1 MTSDPRLKRVLR
13 TVQAVLYLV
22 FIFLWFKHS
31 FPAFRGIRVTW
42 LWAFIPLAAVTI
54 FRLVVRIKS
63 SRLSLPANWQR
74 DAAALGLLAV
84 LATAVHVPYL
94 THSFGLMDSDEA
106 VPALM
111 GKHIA
116 EGRPAPLYFYGANFQ
131 GSLPEHY
138 AAVLY
143 RLFGYSIFL
152 AKLSAYL
159 AFVAFLCV
167 QFFLIRK
174 TISFGFAC
182 AVGVFYV
189 LPWEQLV
196 RTSFD
201 LGSGFPIV
209 LLLGVL
215 IFYWTQ
221 SIVHDGRLDRL
232 AGLGF
237 LLGLAFWTHQISV
250 VFGLAA
256 APFLIHKLRFRLKA
270 YVPLVTYFLI
280 GSFPVVLNEIA
291 RGFPIVRFLYP
302 GEAGPSLASRFARAR
317 WFVFILFS
325 SGHAPLARVSLAVLA
340 GGVIALVILAV
351 KKKIRPAALLYAVY
365 FVIFLV
371 LYVLSRFSSTGVIR
385 YMYVLYIAVPVLLAA
400 PFLWIR
406 RSNIRHPAVAAFFV
420 LLFVAGQAGT
430 SAAYYSTVKADDRAY
445 SQAVAAMTETGEKYW
460 ISDFWASYLLTSL
473 SRERLI
479 VASYGVRRYYPYTL
493 WYWRE
498 GRNNWVLFR
507 DRPDMELYASALPDI
522 LSRAGVGFEQ
532 KEIDRFTLV
541 YRVGQDIFPKIIMA
555 DPPSRTPDIHLATIA
570 SSEGRLN
577 LGFVRDASGPTPGL
591 GFMVEIPHY
600 SARFVPLPEETDFSV
615 QIPFPE
621 NASFLIRYGLTYAGL
636 RLPRSVREQEFS
648 AGPAQ
653 RDQQRAP
660 VEFLK
665 GIGPQKEVLGR
676 RMSVC
681 AKEADLEINAP
692 VDKGIELALDLYS
705 PFDFSNPFWYGDFS
719 QSVSIF
725 VNDQPLGEHP
735 LAYGKNT
742 VVIKPEPPLW
752 RGRDDVVSLRFRYAM
767 PLAFD
772 ENWKTA
778 AYLGR
783 LALK

>member
-1 MTSDPRLKRVLR
+1 MTYDPRLKRVLR
-13 TVQAVLYLV
+13 TVQAILYLA

-31 FPAFRGIRVTW
+31 FPAFRGIRVSW

-54 FRLVVRIKS
+54 FRLVVWIKS
-63 SRLSLPANWQR
+63 ARLSLPANWRR

-84 LATAVHVPYL
+84 LATAAHVPYL

-143 RLFGYSIFL
+143 RVFGYSIFL

-159 AFVAFLCV
+159 AFAVFLCA
-167 QFFLIRK
+167 QFFLLKRSV
-174 TISFGFAC
+174 SFGFAC

-189 LPWEQLV
+189 LPWEHLV

-201 LGSGFPIV
+201 LGSGFPVV
-209 LLLGVL
+209 LLLGAL

-221 SIVHDGRLDRL
+221 SVVFDGRLDRL

-256 APFLIHKLRFRLKA
+256 APFLVQKLRLRLRA

-280 GSFPVVLNEIA
+280 GTFPVLLNEID

-302 GEAGPSLASRFARAR
+302 GEAGPPLAARFARAR
-317 WFVFILFS
+317 WFVFVLFS
-325 SGHAPLARVSLAVLA
+325 SGPAPLARVSLAVLA
-340 GGVIALVILAV
+340 GGVITLVILAI
-351 KKKIRPAALLYAVY
+351 KKRIRPAALIYAAY

-371 LYVLSRFSSTGVIR
+371 VYVLSRFSGTGVLR
-385 YMYVLYIAVPVLLAA
+385 YMYVLYIAIPVLLAA
-400 PFLWIR
+400 PFLWV
-406 RSNIRHPAVAAFFV
+406 RSRLRYPAAAAFFV
-420 LLFVAGQAGT
+420 LLFVVGQAGT
-430 SAAYYSTVKADDRAY
+430 SAAYYSTVRADHRAY
-445 SQAVAAMTETGEKYW
+445 SQAIAAMTETGEKYW

-479 VASYGVRRYYPYTL
+479 VASYGVRRYLPYAL

-498 GRNNWVLFR
+498 GRNNWVFFR
-507 DRPDMELYASALPDI
+507 DRPDMELYASTLPDI
-522 LSRAGVGFEQ
+522 LSQAGVGFER
-532 KEIDRFTLV
+532 KDVDRFTLV
-541 YRVGQDIFPKIIMA
+541 YRVGQDIFPRIILA
-555 DPPSRTPDIHLATIA
+555 DPPSRTPDILLSRIA

-577 LGFVRDASGPTPGL
+577 LDFVRDVSGPTPGL
-591 GFMVEIPHY
+591 GFMVEIPGY
-600 SARFVPLPEETDFSV
+600 SARFTSLSEKANFSV
-615 QIPFPE
+615 EIPFPE
-621 NASFLIRYGLTYAGL
+621 KAPFLIRYGLTYARL
-636 RLPRSVREQEFS
+636 RLPGSMREQAFS
-648 AGPAQ
+648 PGPAD
-653 RDQQRAP
+653 RDQPRP
-660 VEFLK
+660 PIEFLK

-676 RMSVC
+676 QMSVC
-681 AKEADLEINAP
+681 AKEACLAINAP
-692 VDKGIELALDLYS
+692 INKGIELVLDLYS

-719 QSVSIF
+719 QSVSIS
-725 VNDQPLGEHP
+725 VNDQPLDERP

-742 VVIKPEPPLW
+742 VVLRVEPPLW
-752 RGRDDVVSLRFRYAM
+752 HGRDDVVSLRFRYAM
-767 PLAFD
+767 PLGFD

>member
-1 MTSDPRLKRVLR
+1 MISDPRFKRALKIS
-13 TVQAVLYLV
+13 QAVLYLA

-31 FPAFRGIRVTW
+31 FPAFKGIGVSW
-42 LWAFIPLAAVTI
+42 LWAFVPLAAVTAA
-54 FRLVVRIKS
+54 RLAVRIKS
-63 SRLSLPANWQR
+63 ARLSLRTNWRR

-84 LATAVHVPYL
+84 LATAAHLPFL
-94 THSFGLMDSDEA
+94 AHSFGLMDSDEA

-143 RLFGYSIFL
+143 RLFGYSVFL
-152 AKLSAYL
+152 AKLSAWL
-159 AFVAFLCV
+159 AFVVFLGA
-167 QFFLIRK
+167 QFFLLKRS
-174 TISFGFAC
+174 ISFEFAC

-189 LPWEQLV
+189 LPWEHLV
-196 RTSFD
+196 RTSLD

-221 SIVHDGRLDRL
+221 SIVYDGRLDRL

-256 APFLIHKLRFRLKA
+256 APFLVQKLRLRVRS
-270 YVPLVTYFLI
+270 YVPLATYFLI
-280 GSFPVVLNEIA
+280 GSFPVLLNEFA

-302 GEAGPSLASRFARAR
+302 GEAGPPLAARFVRAGS
-317 WFVFILFS
+317 FVLVLFS
-325 SGHAPLARVSLAVLA
+325 SAPARLALFSLAVLA
-340 GGVIALVILAV
+340 GGVITLVILAA
-351 KKKIRPAALLYAVY
+351 KKRIHPAALLYPVD

-371 LYVLSRFSSTGVIR
+371 IFVLSRFSNTGVLR

-406 RSNIRHPAVAAFFV
+406 RSRIRYPGVAAFFV

-445 SQAVAAMTETGEKYW
+445 SQAIAAMTETGEKYW

-479 VASYGVRRYYPYTL
+479 VASYGVRRYFPYAL
-493 WYWRE
+493 WYWAE

-507 DRPDMELYASALPDI
+507 DRPDMELYASTLPDI

-532 KEIDRFTLV
+532 KELDRFTLV
-541 YRVGQDIFPKIIMA
+541 YRVSQDIFPKIIMA
-555 DPPSRTPDIHLATIA
+555 DPPGRTPDIRLATITSA
-570 SSEGRLN
+570 DGRLN
-577 LGFVRDASGPTPGL
+577 LGFVRDTPGPTPGL
-591 GFMVEIPHY
+591 GFMVEIQDY
-600 SARFVPLPEETDFSV
+600 SVRLMPIPEKVDFSA

-621 NASFLIRYGLTYAGL
+621 KSSFLIRYGLTYAGL
-636 RLPRSVREQEFS
+636 HLPGSLREREISTGQTE
-648 AGPAQ
+648 

-681 AKEADLEINAP
+681 AKEARLEINAA
-692 VDKGIELALDLYS
+692 VGKAMELTLDLYS
-705 PFDFSNPFWYGDFS
+705 PFDFSNPSWYGDFS

-725 VNDQPLGEHP
+725 VNDQPLGERS

-742 VVIKPEPPLW
+742 VVIKVEPPLW

-767 PLAFD
+767 PLGFD

-783 LALK
+783 LTLK